1 MTPHPPSGSAELDA
15 FLAARVAMIETVQSV
30 LAGHRPERIKE
41 QRVVTC
47 TKVYDDE
54 PHEVIGTQ
62 WPGWREHVAPLIVDA
77 LFELMIP
84 SRHVLGDSE
93 EHRG

>member
-1 MTPHPPSGSAELDA
+1 MSESGSAELDA
-15 FLAARVAMIETVQSV
+15 FLAARTEMIETVKHV
-30 LAGHRPERIKE
+30 LAHHRPERITQ

-54 PHEVIGTQ
+54 PHEVINTQ
-62 WPGWREHVAPLIVDA
+62 WPGWREHVSPLIVDA

-84 SRHVLGDSE
+84 SRVMTGDNPT
-93 EHRG
+93 